1 MVFIFTVS
9 GHAKTTVDIPDNI
22 LNEVLL
28 YSKKRS
34 KKDAI
39 IVAMSEYIQKKKME
53 EFASKLG
60 TLENFITNTELQ
72 KLRRK
77 K

>member
-1 MVFIFTVS
+1 M
-9 GHAKTTVDIPDNI
+9 KTTVDIPANLLDQ
-22 LNEVLL
+22 VLI
-28 YSKKRS
+28 YSKQRS

-39 IVAMSEYIQKKKME
+39 ITAMTEYIQKKKME

-60 TLENFITNTELQ
+60 KLENFITNSELQ

-77 K
+77 R